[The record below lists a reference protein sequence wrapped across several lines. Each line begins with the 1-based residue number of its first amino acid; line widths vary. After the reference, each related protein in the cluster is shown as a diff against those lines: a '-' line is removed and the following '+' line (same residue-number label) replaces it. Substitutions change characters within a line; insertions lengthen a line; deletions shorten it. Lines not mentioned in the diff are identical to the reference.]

1 MSFPRPRNRPPLYH
15 PRGSSALLVRSPV
28 APARRAGDLLALA
41 RERERTG
48 FIDRAIEAYEAA
60 IEYADESAESSVLA
74 EALRRLGVVQH
85 HRDDQV
91 SARALAERSY
101 DVAMAA
107 EHDILAAEAL
117 NLIAAVE
124 FEGGAIPAAR
134 QIYQRALALAGTN
147 LEIRARIEQNLGVLA
162 NVQGDL
168 PSALQ
173 HYLRSLDACRSLG
186 DEHGCAIAYHNLG
199 MISADQQ
206 LWDDAD
212 RYFTSSVEIAR
223 RNGDVRLEGL
233 CLLNHCEVH
242 LARQH
247 YDLAKQ
253 NAEEALAIFDRLD
266 ARLDKADA
274 YKVLGVVYRDTGR
287 HALAESRLTAAIDLA
302 VGTGSVLSQA
312 EATRELARLYQAMGR
327 NQEALTL
334 LNAAHSLFE
343 HLDARVDM
351 FDVLAKRAR
360 LEDTYLAIVRNWGQ
374 SIESADSY
382 THGHCERVAGY
393 ALEVARALGL
403 DETGLTTIR
412 LGAYLHDLGKVK
424 VPHEILNKTGSLTR
438 EEFEVIQ
445 MHPVWGIE
453 LLENVEFPWDIKP
466 LIRWHHEKYDGSGY
480 PDRLRGDEIPINA
493 QIICIVDVYDALTT
507 TRSYRKALDKG
518 EALRRMRESK
528 HWWRPDVY
536 DAFMRTVGAEENSET
551 GNADAGDA
559 CVAGDESG
567 IVRGEAA

>member
-1 MSFPRPRNRPPLYH
+1 MEDAIATYES
-15 PRGSSALLVRSPV
+15 
-28 APARRAGDLLALA
+28 
-41 RERERTG
+41 
-48 FIDRAIEAYEAA
+48 AIEEA
-60 IEYADESAESSVLA
+60 EYANERSVLA
-74 EALRRLGVVQH
+74 ESLRRLAVTQH
-85 HRDDQV
+85 HQNDEPL
-91 SARALAERSY
+91 ARELCQRSY
-101 DVAMAA
+101 RVALDAG
-107 EHDILAAEAL
+107 HFILAAEAL
-117 NLIAAVE
+117 NVLAGID
-124 FEGGAIPAAR
+124 FERSDITESR
-134 QIYQRALALAGTN
+134 EMYKRALALGGAN
-147 LEIRARIEQNLGVLA
+147 LELRARIEQNLGVLA

-168 PSALQ
+168 HGALQ

-247 YDLAKQ
+247 YDLAKE
-253 NAEEALAIFDRLD
+253 NAERALAIFDRLD

-312 EATRELARLYQAMGR
+312 EATRELARLYQSMGR

-334 LNAAHSLFE
+334 LSTAHSLFE

-382 THGHCERVAGY
+382 THGHCERVASY
-393 ALEVARALGL
+393 ALEVARALEF
-403 DETGLTTIR
+403 DETALTTIR
-412 LGAYLHDLGKVK
+412 LGAYLHDLGKVN
-424 VPHEILNKTGSLTR
+424 VPHEVLNKPGSLTR
-438 EEFEVIQ
+438 EEFEVMQ

-466 LIRWHHEKYDGSGY
+466 IIRWHHEKYDGSGY
-480 PDRLRGDEIPINA
+480 PDRLRGDEIPVNA
-493 QIICIVDVYDALTT
+493 QVICIVDVYDALTT
-507 TRSYRKALDKG
+507 TRSYRKALDRS

-536 DAFMRTVGAEENSET
+536 DAFMRTVGAEESD
-551 GNADAGDA
+551 GAANANGGDTCA
-559 CVAGDESG
+559 EGGGPG

>member
-1 MSFPRPRNRPPLYH
+1 MSNLRPRNHPASYY
-15 PRGSSALLVRSPV
+15 PRGPSVRLARSPV
-28 APARRAGDLLALA
+28 IPARRAGDLLALA
-41 RERERTG
+41 RERERAG
-48 FIDRAIEAYEAA
+48 YIDRAIESYEAA
-60 IEYADESAESSVLA
+60 IEYADQSGESSVLA

-85 HRDDQV
+85 HRDDQI

-101 DVAMAA
+101 EVAMAA
-107 EHDILAAEAL
+107 GHDILAAEAL

-147 LEIRARIEQNLGVLA
+147 LEIRGRIEQNLGVLA

-168 PSALQ
+168 AEALG

-199 MISADQQ
+199 MISADRQ

-253 NAEEALAIFDRLD
+253 SAEDALAIFDRLD

-302 VGTGSVLSQA
+302 VSTGSVLSQA
-312 EATRELARLYQAMGR
+312 EATREHARLYQAMGR

-382 THGHCERVAGY
+382 THGHCERVASY
-393 ALEVARALGL
+393 ALEVARALGF

-466 LIRWHHEKYDGSGY
+466 IIRWHHEKYDGSGY
-480 PDRLRGDEIPINA
+480 PDRLRGDEIPVSA
-493 QIICIVDVYDALTT
+493 QVICIVDVYDALTT
-507 TRSYRKALDKG
+507 TRSYRKALDKS

-528 HWWRPDVY
+528 HWWRPDEY
-536 DAFMRTVGAEENSET
+536 DAFMGTVGMEANDDARDV
-551 GNADAGDA
+551 GGACADG
-559 CVAGDESG
+559 GGSG
-567 IVRGEAA
+567 IVGGEAA

>member
-1 MSFPRPRNRPPLYH
+1 MSNLRPRNHPASYY
-15 PRGSSALLVRSPV
+15 PRGPSVRLARSPV
-28 APARRAGDLLALA
+28 IPARRAGDLLALA
-41 RERERTG
+41 RERERAG
-48 FIDRAIEAYEAA
+48 YIDRAIESYEAA
-60 IEYADESAESSVLA
+60 IEYADQSGESSVLA

-85 HRDDQV
+85 HRDDQI

-101 DVAMAA
+101 EVAMAA
-107 EHDILAAEAL
+107 GHDILAAEAL

-147 LEIRARIEQNLGVLA
+147 LEIRGRIEQNLGVLA

-168 PSALQ
+168 AEALG

-199 MISADQQ
+199 MISADRQ

-253 NAEEALAIFDRLD
+253 SAEDALAIFDRLD

-302 VGTGSVLSQA
+302 VSTGSVLSQA

-382 THGHCERVAGY
+382 THGHCERVASY
-393 ALEVARALGL
+393 ALEVARALGF

-466 LIRWHHEKYDGSGY
+466 IIRWHHEKYDGSGY
-480 PDRLRGDEIPINA
+480 PDRLRGDEIPVSA
-493 QIICIVDVYDALTT
+493 QVICIVDVYDALTT
-507 TRSYRKALDKG
+507 TRSYRKALDKS

-536 DAFMRTVGAEENSET
+536 DAFMGTVGMEANDDARDV
-551 GNADAGDA
+551 GGACADG
-559 CVAGDESG
+559 GGSG
-567 IVRGEAA
+567 IVGGEAA